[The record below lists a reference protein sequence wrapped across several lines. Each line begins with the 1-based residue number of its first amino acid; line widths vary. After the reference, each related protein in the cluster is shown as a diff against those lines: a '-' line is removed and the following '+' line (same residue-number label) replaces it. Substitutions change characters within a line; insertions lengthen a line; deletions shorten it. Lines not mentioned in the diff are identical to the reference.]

1 MTRLV
6 RSLVCVLLAATAAQA
21 QITTSHVKVRVTGR
35 HCDELKTVF
44 LVINGEDFE
53 DRWIKLAPAAEPC
66 SWATDL
72 GDATIS
78 TSVAQFSLRADLGR
92 SGCQRAAADER
103 ALTANLE
110 FSCCAAGPS
119 RNVRVKVEP
128 PMPVTYTR
136 DVRPFAGDRNPGIPC
151 RERGK
156 FDEGL
161 GSIGNTQFDREK
173 VNLFLG
179 AVAPKPQ
186 MPGLLLN
193 DIVVDSGVRV
203 LSRDGVV
210 YRLTVQRA
218 QGKMR
223 SAPTL
228 SSNAISIDIKK
239 LGELKFE
246 RAEIEVIK

>member
-1 MTRLV
+1 MIRIAKTF
-6 RSLVCVLLAATAAQA
+6 VCVLLAATAAQA
-21 QITTSHVKVRVTGR
+21 QITTSHVKVLVTGR
-35 HCDELKTVF
+35 HCGDLKNVF
-44 LVINGEDFE
+44 LVINGDDREDGWVKLTSVGAC
-53 DRWIKLAPAAEPC
+53 RWEA
-66 SWATDL
+66 DL
-72 GDATIS
+72 GDGTIS
-78 TSVAQFSLRADLGR
+78 TSVARFSLRADLGR
-92 SGCQRAAADER
+92 SGCQKAAANEAD
-103 ALTANLE
+103 LTANLE

-128 PMPVTYTR
+128 PMPVSYIR
-136 DVRPFAGDRNPGIPC
+136 DVRPFAGDRKPGIPC
-151 RERGK
+151 RERAM
-156 FDEGL
+156 FAEGL
-161 GSIGNTQFDREK
+161 ASIGNTQFGSEN

-179 AVAPKPQ
+179 AVGPKPQ

-193 DIVVDSGVRV
+193 DIVVDGGVRV